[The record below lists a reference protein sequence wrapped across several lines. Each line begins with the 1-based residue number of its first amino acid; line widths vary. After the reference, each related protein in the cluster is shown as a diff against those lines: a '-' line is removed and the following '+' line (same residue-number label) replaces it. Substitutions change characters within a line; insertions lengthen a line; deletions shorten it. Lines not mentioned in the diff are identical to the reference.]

1 MKEVVHKDTVYS
13 EKTVQ
18 AISDLRHERWAIL
31 SIMSTHKAR
40 QQGGIYSAKEMTR
53 FEKRLEVVHNELYKL
68 TGNEIYN
75 VR

>member
-1 MKEVVHKDTVYS
+1 MKEVVHQDTIYS

-18 AISDLRHERWAIL
+18 AISELRHERWAIL
-31 SIMSTHKAR
+31 TIMSTHKAK
-40 QQGGIYSAKEMTR
+40 QNGFVFSAQEMIR
-53 FEKRLEVVHNELYKL
+53 FEKRLEVVHKELYKL

>member
-1 MKEVVHKDTVYS
+1 MKEVVHQDTVYS
-13 EKTVQ
+13 PKTVQ
-18 AISDLRHERWAIL
+18 AITDLREERWAIL

-40 QQGGIYSAKEMTR
+40 QDGETYTAKEMTR
-53 FEKRLEVVHNELYKL
+53 FEKRLEVVHKELYKL

>member
-1 MKEVVHKDTVYS
+1 MKEVMHTDTIYS

-31 SIMSTHKAR
+31 TIMSTYKAR
-40 QQGGIYSAKEMTR
+40 QNGFVFSAQEMQR
-53 FEKRLEVVHNELYKL
+53 FERRLNTVHEQLYKL